1 MAKTQE
7 ELQAVADAVQDRLSG
22 VGKPKLYENI
32 TDKDER
38 IHKLEGEVKELTEKF
53 NLMEKTWRNLAKQT
67 VGKEEAEKMGKD
79 IQNG

>member
-1 MAKTQE
+1 MAKTHE

-22 VGKPKLYENI
+22 VGKPKLHEHV

-53 NLMEKTWRNLAKQT
+53 QIMEKTWRNLAKET
-67 VGKEEAEKMGKD
+67 VGKEEAEKMAKE
-79 IQNG
+79 IK